1 MPKRLHLSYESKML
15 GGVCGGLAE
24 YFDVDPSVV
33 RILAVISL
41 FLSGGIT
48 FMVYIV
54 AWMILPKSEPGAVST
69 ESAKPMTVKF
79 DETPRL
85 SPWTTYLPGIA
96 LIFFGSI
103 LLIREH
109 WFWFS
114 WHEMWPVIL
123 VALGLILIFAGKRSP
138 SKAHQTVENQG
149 HVNAQNHGT
158 VS

>member
-1 MPKRLHLSYESKML
+1 MAKRLHLSYESKML
-15 GGVCGGLAE
+15 AGVCGGLAE

-41 FLSGGIT
+41 FISGGIT
-48 FMVYIV
+48 FLVYIV
-54 AWMILPKSEPGAVST
+54 AWMILPKNEPGTIIS
-69 ESAKPMTVKF
+69 EMPKPAQVRF

-85 SPWTTYLPGIA
+85 SPWTTYLPGTA

-123 VALGLILIFAGKRSP
+123 IAFGLVLIFAGKRSP
-138 SKAHQTVENQG
+138 GKETHTVENQG
-149 HVNAQNHGT
+149 NSNAQNHGA